1 MVANKYAEVNQLFG
15 DIVKVTPSSKIVG
28 DMALYMIANDLSKED
43 VLDPKKEIS
52 FPASVIEFFKGD
64 IGIPHG
70 GFPKELQKK
79 VLGGTKP
86 LTKRPGEVLESVD
99 LDKEAK
105 NLEDEIGMKVNQTH
119 LALSLIHI

>member
-1 MVANKYAEVNQLFG
+1 MGITTDKWGMLAYKYAEVNQLFG

-64 IGIPHG
+64 IA
-70 GFPKELQKK
+70 
-79 VLGGTKP
+79 V
-86 LTKRPGEVLESVD
+86 SY
-99 LDKEAK
+99 
-105 NLEDEIGMKVNQTH
+105 TH
-119 LALSLIHI
+119 LTLPTTRWV